1 MLTTEA
7 MMCEIPEKKSVPSG
21 GGGEHGPGGMDY

>member
-7 MMCEIPEKKSVPSG
+7 MICEIPEKKSAPAP
-21 GGGEHGPGGMDY
+21 GGEHGPGGMDY

>member
-7 MMCEIPEKKSVPSG
+7 MICEIPEKKAPAMP
-21 GGGEHGPGGMDY
+21 GGEHGPGGMDY

>member
-7 MMCEIPEKKSVPSG
+7 MICEIPEKKQAPM
-21 GGGEHGPGGMDY
+21 GGGEHGPGGGMDY